1 MSQKNQKLIVQFLT
15 NQASFMELEALSLW
29 LENPQNEK
37 EFKNYIKLNY
47 AIDFNMK
54 QFDTNRS
61 KKELQEFISK
71 ERRLRHLHK
80 IRKLSKYAALI
91 ITFLGIGYLYQ
102 NDYFSPSPEFMIPS
116 DSITL
121 QLENGDIK
129 VIQENGTSKV
139 VDDKGRVVGA
149 QSGTHLVYNSSY
161 IKEKLVYNTLKVPYG
176 KQFEIQLSDGTKV
189 HLNAGTSLKYP
200 VKFVDGK
207 TRQVFLEGEA
217 FFDVTSDKKHPF
229 IVNAEA
235 LNVEVFGTEFNVSSY
250 PEDSTTEVVLI
261 EGSVA
266 LYNENETLKEGVT
279 IVPGTK
285 GSHDKNDQSI
295 SVEKV
300 NIELYTQWMKGS
312 LIFRNS
318 SFETISKKLERHYNM
333 KIINTNEQ
341 LDKEIFNASFKE
353 EPIDIILSYFKN
365 SYDIKYRIEDN
376 TIYIN

>member
-1 MSQKNQKLIVQFLT
+1 M
-15 NQASFMELEALSLW
+15 
-29 LENPQNEK
+29 
-37 EFKNYIKLNY
+37 
-47 AIDFNMK
+47 
-54 QFDTNRS
+54 
-61 KKELQEFISK
+61 
-71 ERRLRHLHK
+71 
-80 IRKLSKYAALI
+80 
-91 ITFLGIGYLYQ
+91 
-102 NDYFSPSPEFMIPS
+102 
-116 DSITL
+116 
-121 QLENGDIK
+121 
-129 VIQENGTSKV
+129 
-139 VDDKGRVVGA
+139 
-149 QSGTHLVYNSSY
+149 
-161 IKEKLVYNTLKVPYG
+161 PYG